1 MSRTDTFD
9 LVVVGTGVAATTA
22 AWKCHAAGWSV
33 AIVDS
38 RPFGGT
44 CALRGCDPKKVLVG
58 AAEIIDWNR
67 RLKNKGISYS
77 NAPEIAWQDL
87 IKFKRSF
94 TEPVPK
100 QREEQ
105 FSKAGITAIHGIAK
119 FVSDRTLE
127 VGKHHLLAGSH
138 ILIATGAEPAK
149 LNIPGEENIIKSDE
163 FMELNELPPK
173 IVFVGGGY
181 ISFEFAHV
189 AARAGAKV
197 TILHRGTR
205 PLNNFDPYLI
215 DMLLKKTRDVGIE
228 VILRTR
234 VDSIE
239 SRKDDSNSGGTDYKV
254 HYSGTENNKV
264 STVDANIIVH
274 GAGRAPALDHLNLES
289 AGIQGDGKGVKVN
302 EYLQSISNPSVYAA
316 GDAAATGGLPLTP
329 IGVYEGEIAAENML
343 NGNHATPNYK
353 GTPSVVYTIPPLAS
367 VGLQEN
373 EATMQGLK
381 FKTNKASTIDWYSSK
396 RVGENHTGYKVIIE
410 QNTDRIL
417 GAHLFAPNSEEVI
430 NIFALAIR
438 FGLKAAELKQAIYSY
453 PTNSSDVGYM
463 L

>member
-1 MSRTDTFD
+1 MSRTDAFD
-9 LVVVGTGVAATTA
+9 LVVVGTGVAATSA
-22 AWKCHAAGWSV
+22 AWKCHAAGWRV

-67 RLKNKGISYS
+67 RMERNGVSYS
-77 NAPEIAWQDL
+77 NSPEIAWQDL

-105 FSKAGITAIHGIAK
+105 FSKAGINAFHGSTK

-127 VGKHHLLAGSH
+127 VNKHQLLTGNH

-205 PLNNFDPYLI
+205 PLNNFDPYLV
-215 DMLLKKTRDVGIE
+215 DMLLKKSHDVGIE

-234 VDSIE
+234 VNSIE
-239 SRKDDSNSGGTDYKV
+239 CTKDDSTGGGTAYKV
-254 HYSGTENNKV
+254 HYSGTANDEI
-264 STVDANIIVH
+264 SSVDANIIVH
-274 GAGRAPALDHLNLES
+274 GAGRAPALEHLNLES
-289 AGIQGDGKGVKVN
+289 AGIQGDSKGVKVN
-302 EYLQSISNPSVYAA
+302 EYLQSISNPLVYAA

-343 NGNHATPNYK
+343 NGNHAIPDYK

-373 EATMQGLK
+373 NATMQGLK
-381 FKTNKASTIDWYSSK
+381 FKTNNASTSDWYSSK
-396 RVGENHTGYKVIIE
+396 RVGESYSGYKVMIE
-410 QNTDRIL
+410 ENTNRIL
-417 GAHLFAPNSEEVI
+417 GAHLFGPNSEEVI

-438 FGLKAAELKQAIYSY
+438 LGLKAAELKKVIYSY
-453 PTNSSDVGYM
+453 PTNSSDVEYM

>member
-9 LVVVGTGVAATTA
+9 LVVVGTGVAATSA
-22 AWKCHAAGWSV
+22 AWKCRTAGWSV

-67 RLKNKGISYS
+67 RMKNKGIVNSIV
-77 NAPEIAWQDL
+77 PEIAWQDL
-87 IKFKRSF
+87 IEFKRSF
-94 TEPVPK
+94 TEPVPM
-100 QREEQ
+100 QREKQ
-105 FSKAGITAIHGIAK
+105 FSRGGITAIHGSAK

-127 VGKHHLLAGSH
+127 VRKHRLLTGNR

-163 FMELNELPPK
+163 FMELDELPPK

-181 ISFEFAHV
+181 ISFEFAHI

-205 PLNNFDPYLI
+205 PLNNFDPYLV
-215 DMLLKKTRDVGIE
+215 DMLLKKSRDVGIE

-234 VDSIE
+234 VGSIE
-239 SRKDDSNSGGTDYKV
+239 SRKDDSNGGCTGYKV
-254 HYSGTENNKV
+254 LYSDTANDKAG
-264 STVDANIIVH
+264 SVDANLIVH

-289 AGIQGDGKGVKVN
+289 AGIQGGSKGVKVN

-316 GDAAATGGLPLTP
+316 GDAAATSGLPLTP
-329 IGVYEGEIAAENML
+329 IGVYEGEIVAENML
-343 NGNHATPNYK
+343 SGNHATPNYK

-373 EATMQGLK
+373 DATTQGLK
-381 FKTNKASTIDWYSSK
+381 FKTNQASTVEWYSSK
-396 RVGENHTGYKVIIE
+396 HVGESHSGYKVMIE
-410 QNTDRIL
+410 ENTDRIL
-417 GAHLFAPNSEEVI
+417 GAHLFGPNSEEVI

-438 FGLKAAELKQAIYSY
+438 LGLKATELKKAIYSY
-453 PTNSSDVGYM
+453 PTNSSDLEYM

>member
-1 MSRTDTFD
+1 MSRTDNFD
-9 LVVVGTGVAATTA
+9 LVVVGTGVAATSA
-22 AWKCHAAGWSV
+22 AWKCRTAGWSV
-33 AIVDS
+33 AVVDS

-58 AAEIIDWNR
+58 AAEIADWNR
-67 RLKNKGISYS
+67 RMKSKGIINS
-77 NAPEIAWQDL
+77 NATEIIWQDL

-94 TEPVPK
+94 TEPVPM

-105 FSKAGITAIHGIAK
+105 FSKAGITAIHGNAK

-127 VGKHHLLAGSH
+127 VGEHRLLIGNH

-163 FMELNELPPK
+163 FMELDELPPK

-181 ISFEFAHV
+181 ISFEFAHI

-205 PLNNFDPYLI
+205 PLNNFDPYLV

-234 VDSIE
+234 VSSIE
-239 SRKDDSNSGGTDYKV
+239 SRKDGSNNTAYKV
-254 HYSGTENNKV
+254 LYSDTANDEMG
-264 STVDANIIVH
+264 SIDANLIVH
-274 GAGRAPALDHLNLES
+274 GAGRAPALDRLNLES
-289 AGIQGDGKGVKVN
+289 AGILGDSKGVKVN
-302 EYLQSISNPSVYAA
+302 EYLQSISNRSVYAA
-316 GDAAATGGLPLTP
+316 GDAAATSGLPLTP

-353 GTPSVVYTIPPLAS
+353 GTPSVVYTIPALAS
-367 VGLQEN
+367 VGMQEVD
-373 EATMQGLK
+373 ATTQGLK
-381 FKTNKASTIDWYSSK
+381 FKTNQASTVDWYSSK
-396 RVGENHTGYKVIIE
+396 HVGESHSGYKVMIE
-410 QNTDRIL
+410 DSTDRIL
-417 GAHLFAPNSEEVI
+417 GAHLFGPNSEEVI

-438 FGLKAAELKQAIYSY
+438 LGLKATELKKAIYSY
-453 PTNSSDVGYM
+453 PTNSSDLEYM